1 LVWSARPNDQIA
13 IGFTYYDISK
23 KLTDTQRLQQMLG
36 DPLAG
41 GALDVQTYAMVLE
54 ANYGIAI
61 APGLL
66 IQPEF
71 EYFI

>member
-1 LVWSARPNDQIA
+1 
-13 IGFTYYDISK
+13 
-23 KLTDTQRLQQMLG
+23 MLG

-41 GALDVQTYAMVLE
+41 GALGVQTHAMFLE
-54 ANYGIAI
+54 ANYGIAV

-71 EYFI
+71 GYFNLTRWHERRS